1 MPREV
6 LNGPPAVRRFRLCR
20 RLSIGRWPSSAP
32 GATSLP
38 RRHSTGGCTLA
49 AVTPAMVR
57 QLRHHFGIFL
67 RVYFSAPHCPHTP
80 IHMLYLCTCC
90 SGADWCLESDAVSN
104 LGLQGAVT
112 SRPAPA
118 STSLM
123 HGARTTT
130 LCVLPL
136 PIRTPYA
143 GGLQGELGC
152 LQRKVGLRALRCGMK
167 AWGLPMLYHGHP
179 SLSCW
184 QGLEFTLG
192 KTARLSLHTSLR
204 KEGE

>member
-1 MPREV
+1 M
-6 LNGPPAVRRFRLCR
+6 
-20 RLSIGRWPSSAP
+20 
-32 GATSLP
+32 
-38 RRHSTGGCTLA
+38 
-49 AVTPAMVR
+49 
-57 QLRHHFGIFL
+57 
-67 RVYFSAPHCPHTP
+67 
-80 IHMLYLCTCC
+80 
-90 SGADWCLESDAVSN
+90 SN

-167 AWGLPMLYHGHP
+167 AWGLPMLYHGHCDESVGVTYALP
-179 SLSCW
+179 WAPQPILLARARIYAREDSEAVPPYVSA
-184 QGLEFTLG
+184 QGGRMMVGALVEGACLVLPH
-192 KTARLSLHTSLR
+192 ACLVLHKKPNSNP
-204 KEGE
+204 